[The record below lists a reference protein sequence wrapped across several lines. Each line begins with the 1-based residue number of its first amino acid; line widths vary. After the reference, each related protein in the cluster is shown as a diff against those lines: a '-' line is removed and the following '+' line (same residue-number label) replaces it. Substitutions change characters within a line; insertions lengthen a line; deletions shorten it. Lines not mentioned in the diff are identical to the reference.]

1 MNKERS
7 SRGTDIETQRLTSG
21 GGRRGAARAQLQGEG
36 QQQQGSAAIPPHG
49 GQGRAGQRRGREGR
63 GG

>member
-1 MNKERS
+1 M
-7 SRGTDIETQRLTSG
+7 DIETRRLTSG